1 MSNTGQIKRYEVYG
15 DSVKDRYLNDDG
27 EYVKYDDHLNI
38 VNDLE
43 LRVDDLKRGLDKI
56 FKVVSSF
63 NGGMMPVCYNNVIVL
78 NVEEYNSLVQ
88 AINATE

>member
-15 DSVKDRYLNDDG
+15 DSFKDRYLNDNG

-43 LRVDDLKRGLDKI
+43 IRIDDLKRGLDKI

-63 NGGMMPVCYNNVIVL
+63 NGGLTPVGCDGVIMLKVD
-78 NVEEYNSLVQ
+78 EYNALVS
-88 AINATE
+88 AINTAE

>member
-27 EYVKYDDHLNI
+27 EFVKYDDHLNI

-43 LRVDDLKRGLDKI
+43 IRIAELERVIRNVTLIAEYPPKDRAILDELSKLTA
-56 FKVVSSF
+56 KD
-63 NGGMMPVCYNNVIVL
+63 
-78 NVEEYNSLVQ
+78 
-88 AINATE
+88 

>member
-1 MSNTGQIKRYEVYG
+1 MSNTGQIKRYDPTMDG
-15 DSVKDRYLNDDG
+15 DCRFQTHG
-27 EYVKYDDHLNI
+27 EFVKYDDHLNI

-43 LRVDDLKRGLDKI
+43 IRIDDLKRGLDKI

-63 NGGMMPVCYNNVIVL
+63 NGGMMPVCYNNVIML

-88 AINATE
+88 AINTTE